1 MSIATIEG
9 RSLPDVPADQIY
21 KKVKQIDPNLQVI
34 VITGYSDSE
43 MLDRILQ
50 VSPFTLLKKP
60 LRVEQLNQTVM
71 ILGHNSPES
80 GVNVASG
87 NAGGAYRAYRC
98 CDPENTNGL
107 VRK

>member
-1 MSIATIEG
+1 MSIATMEG
-9 RSLPDVPADQIY
+9 TRLPDAPADQVY
-21 KKVKQIDPNLQVI
+21 KKAKHIDPNLQVI
-34 VITGYSDSE
+34 VITGYLDSE

-50 VSPFTLLKKP
+50 VSPFMVLKKP

-71 ILGHNSPES
+71 ILGHNFPES